1 MKKMIAN
8 IGWNDH
14 NVVDFLECQ
23 MNSTIFLSDKLSK
36 MGYKKCVKYIKVFV
50 FLSLYHNFHFLFSV
64 LSKLKF

>member
-8 IGWNDH
+8 IGWNDL

-36 MGYKKCVKYIKVFV
+36 MGYKKCVKYI
-50 FLSLYHNFHFLFSV
+50 
-64 LSKLKF
+64 